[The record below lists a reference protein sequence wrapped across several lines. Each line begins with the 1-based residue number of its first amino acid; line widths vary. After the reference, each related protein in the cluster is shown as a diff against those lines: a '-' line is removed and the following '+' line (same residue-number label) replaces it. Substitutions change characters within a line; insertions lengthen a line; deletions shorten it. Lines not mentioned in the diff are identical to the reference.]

1 MTGGADEIARIEHE
15 LARLRE
21 RHALFLRGAAWV
33 RRTFFGACAVLAGL
47 VVWRLILGDFFG
59 AVLAAIMGLIFLLWC
74 LPYRRKRRLTDLL
87 GAREVEEM
95 IFLREKRLAE
105 LRRRPA

>member
-1 MTGGADEIARIEHE
+1 MAPTRSPGSNTSS
-15 LARLRE
+15 
-21 RHALFLRGAAWV
+21 RGCGNASRSSSAAPKWV

-47 VVWRLILGDFFG
+47 IVWRLILGDFFG
-59 AVLAAIMGLIFLLWC
+59 AVLVAVMSLIFVLWC

-95 IFLREKRLAE
+95 IVLREKRLAE
-105 LRRRPA
+105 IKRRPA